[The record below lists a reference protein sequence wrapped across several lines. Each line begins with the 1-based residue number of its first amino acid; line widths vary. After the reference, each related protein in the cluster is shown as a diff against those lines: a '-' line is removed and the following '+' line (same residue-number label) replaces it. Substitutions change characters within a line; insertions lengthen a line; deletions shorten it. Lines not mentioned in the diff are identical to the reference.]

1 MRSPTTSAPQ
11 RAQTISPIAISP
23 RLRPLQTT
31 HCCASHARRVRRRS
45 SVYPRARCP
54 LLGPL
59 PLWERATPHSQQN
72 HSGEGLL
79 TRDPSPGFSLTLETT
94 LSHRGRGSSPVA
106 ATPKSLDLTMNLSAL
121 LQARHAANK
130 PVRTALI
137 GAGKFGSMFL
147 AQVPH
152 TAGLEVPVIVDLDPT
167 RAREACRT
175 VGWDGN
181 RIVATTFTADVS
193 KAVSSDIDV
202 VVEATGNPAVG
213 IKHARAAIANGKH
226 IVMVNVEADVLAG
239 PLLAEEARKAGVVY
253 SLAYGDQPALTAEMV
268 DWARATGF
276 HVVAAGKGT
285 KYLPAYHDVTP
296 DSVWQHYG
304 LTAGEAQSAGM
315 NPQMFNSF
323 LDGTKSAIEMA
334 AIANATGLDV
344 PSEGLLFPPCGV
356 DDLPH
361 VLRPRDHGGVLER
374 SGLVEVVSSLERDGR
389 PVFRDL
395 RWGVYVVLEAPN
407 DYAADCFRQ
416 YGLKTDG
423 SGRYAAMYKPYHLI
437 GLELNISILSAAL
450 RKEPTGQPHGFR
462 GDVAAVAKRGLRAG
476 EMLDGEGGY
485 TVWGKLM
492 PAAASLKVG
501 ALPIGLAHRVK
512 LKRELAH
519 GAVVRWDDVE
529 IDLGDETVRT
539 RRAMEERFGAA
550 R

>member
-1 MRSPTTSAPQ
+1 
-11 RAQTISPIAISP
+11 
-23 RLRPLQTT
+23 
-31 HCCASHARRVRRRS
+31 
-45 SVYPRARCP
+45 
-54 LLGPL
+54 
-59 PLWERATPHSQQN
+59 
-72 HSGEGLL
+72 
-79 TRDPSPGFSLTLETT
+79 
-94 LSHRGRGSSPVA
+94 
-106 ATPKSLDLTMNLSAL
+106 MNLSSL
-121 LQARHAANK
+121 LKARHAAGK
-130 PVRTALI
+130 PVRVALI

-147 AQVPH
+147 SQVPH
-152 TAGLEVPVIVDLDPT
+152 TPGLEVPVIVDLDPE

-175 VGWDGN
+175 VGWTKDQ
-181 RIVATTFTADVS
+181 IAATAFTADAL
-193 KAVSSDIDV
+193 KAISGNVEV

-213 IKHARAAIANGKH
+213 IKHARAAIARGKH

-239 PLLAEEARKAGVVY
+239 PLLAEEARKAGMVY

-276 HVVAAGKGT
+276 RVVAAGKGT

-296 DSVWQHYG
+296 AGVWAHYG
-304 LTAGEAQSAGM
+304 LSADEAQSAGM

-344 PSEGLLFPPCGV
+344 PSGGLLFPPCGV

-361 VLRPRDHGGVLER
+361 VMRPRDKGGVLEKA
-374 SGLVEVVSSLERDGR
+374 GVVEVVSSLERDGR

-416 YGLKTDG
+416 YGLKTDT

-450 RKEPTGQPHGFR
+450 RREPTGQACGFR
-462 GDVAAVAKRGLRAG
+462 GDVVAVAKRDLRAG

-501 ALPIGLAHRVK
+501 GFPIGLAHHVK
-512 LKRELAH
+512 LKHDVAH
-519 GAVVRWDDVE
+519 GAVVRWSDVE
-529 IDLGDETVRT
+529 IDADNDTVKT
-539 RRAMEERFGAA
+539 RRAMEQQFGAA
-550 R
+550 LD